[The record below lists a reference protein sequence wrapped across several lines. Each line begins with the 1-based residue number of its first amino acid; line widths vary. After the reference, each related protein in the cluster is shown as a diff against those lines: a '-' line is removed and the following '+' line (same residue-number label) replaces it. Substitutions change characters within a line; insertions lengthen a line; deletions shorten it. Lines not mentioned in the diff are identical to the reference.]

1 LKITIDNRD
10 GNGPI
15 DYSGALAGPTPLKIE
30 RKLNAPTVC
39 QVSLLPTGA
48 AIPARNGRVM
58 VSAESGALLFSGYVV
73 CEPEGIFAG
82 EGCEGTIYLLQVSAL
97 SDDIILDRQRA
108 SQTTTSVSQ
117 AAGDVLSAL
126 TLRAGGGA
134 DVTAQGTTAIIGS
147 FTSEAGQSWSSNTGL
162 LASAGRTA
170 YRVVNGEVSLTSIGS
185 TVHTLNET
193 DGSLKPALLTASRT
207 RALVNDV
214 TLCGAIEA
222 QNYVTEIFQG
232 DGITTSFTLT
242 QLPLLR
248 KAKIIEDAFTESS
261 INPLIW
267 TVQDPGNR
275 VTLSAAGLTVNG
287 GSGIEGQTNVSS
299 VDQVEMGGVLLL
311 EAAGLQVQAVGEGY
325 VAGFYSGSVQLE
337 NLFAGFHVKAT
348 NGALSIA
355 PVVEGTEAGGAVAL
369 VSGHT
374 YTLRLRFHCKDVQ
387 RVLQS
392 YYVSDG
398 SASKRFGGGSI
409 AANGD
414 LVLELQETTG
424 GTIHPP
430 VTLYAG
436 NVMAAPASCT
446 MVALDSI
453 NFVGS
458 LASISL
464 QTTGDIWA
472 TSTPSGANTTPQIL
486 RLGTMAEGAD
496 AKMESSGKLVFYATS
511 VPKSGSQITVNYRI
525 GGRAVARMASTS
537 SIAEEAYGVLPGTA
551 QWVGSMRAPVTRC
564 STDCENAA
572 LAILDMASSRDA
584 AWAGSYQ
591 DFNLE
596 QQGDVW
602 PGDALAIDAPS
613 SGMAAS
619 VVVRNVTVE
628 ATTTYPEVLQ
638 YTIKYANDWAEPLSL
653 VTSNVLPKDVEL
665 PDLAASVPLAIDSL
679 RDLTVASLTTTAI
692 NVNAGVTPPA
702 GGGFEVRRRDWIFGA
717 GDAVDVVLRSPV
729 PNFTII
735 RAFPIEQYY
744 VRMYD
749 GANPPNYSRFSSA
762 VFVNVMM

>member
-39 QVSLLPTGA
+39 QARLLPTGA
-48 AIPARNGRVM
+48 AIPRRNGRVM
-58 VSAESGALLFSGYVV
+58 VSAESSALLFSGYVV
-73 CEPEGIFAG
+73 SEPEGIFAG

-108 SQTTTSVSQ
+108 SQTTTAVLQ

-134 DVTAQGTTAIIGS
+134 DVTAQGTTAMIGS
-147 FTSEAGQSWSSNTGL
+147 FASEAGQSWSSNTGL

-185 TVHTLNET
+185 TVHALNET
-193 DGSLKPALLTASRT
+193 DGSLKPALLTASRA
-207 RALVNDV
+207 RELVNDV

-248 KAKIIEDAFTESS
+248 KSKIIEDAFTETS
-261 INPLIW
+261 INPLVW

-275 VTLSAAGLTVNG
+275 VTLTAAGLTVNG

-311 EAAGLQVQAVGEGY
+311 EAAGLQVQAAGEGY
-325 VAGFYSGSVQLE
+325 VAGFYSGIVQLE

-348 NGALSIA
+348 NGALSIT
-355 PVVEGTEAGGAVAL
+355 PVVEGAEAGAAVAL

-392 YYVSDG
+392 YYVSNG
-398 SASKRFGGGSI
+398 SASKSFGGGTI
-409 AANGD
+409 AAGGD
-414 LVLELQETTG
+414 LVLEVQDTTG
-424 GTIHPP
+424 GTIQPP

-436 NVMAAPASCT
+436 NVAAAPASCT
-446 MVALDSI
+446 LTALDSV

-458 LASISL
+458 LGSISL
-464 QTTGDIWA
+464 QAAGNIWA
-472 TSTPSGANTTPQIL
+472 TSTPSGADPTPQIL
-486 RLGTMAEGAD
+486 RLGTMVEGAD
-496 AKMESSGKLVFYATS
+496 AKMESNGKLVFYATS

-537 SIAEEAYGVLPGTA
+537 SIAEEAYGLIPGTA

-619 VVVRNVTVE
+619 VVVRNVTVA
-628 ATTTYPEVLQ
+628 ATNSYPEVLQ

-653 VTSNVLPKDVEL
+653 ITSNVIPKDVEL
-665 PDLAASVPLAIDSL
+665 PDLAATVPLAVDSL
-679 RDLTVASLTTTAI
+679 RELTVASLTTTAI
-692 NVNAGVTPPA
+692 NVNAGVTPPP

-717 GDAVDVVLRSPV
+717 GDTVDVVLRSPV

-762 VFVNVMM
+762 VFVNATM